1 MNALKRAIVA
11 IAAAMIA
18 MPAQAQMA
26 AAGSEASQFV
36 SALRKGDGQ
45 KAMELLGAN
54 PTLVNAR
61 DTNGDTPL
69 ITAIANRDE
78 QWAGFLLRQGANPNM
93 AQRNGDTPL
102 IAASRLGMSLVAEWL
117 VGMGAKVDESNRM
130 GETPLIVAVQQRHVP
145 IVRFLVKSG
154 ADPDI
159 ADAAAG
165 YSARDYAKRD
175 TRTPEILRIIS
186 EKKPKP

>member
-11 IAAAMIA
+11 VAAASIA
-18 MPAQAQMA
+18 IPATAQTVP
-26 AAGSEASQFV
+26 GNEASQFV

-45 KAMELLGAN
+45 SALQLLGAN

-61 DTNGDTPL
+61 DGNGDTPL

-78 QWAGFLLRQGANPNM
+78 QWAGYLLKQGANPNL

-102 IAASRLGMSLVAEWL
+102 IVASRLGMSLVAEWL
-117 VGMGAKVDESNRM
+117 VGMGAKIDDGNRM

-159 ADAAAG
+159 ADSAAG

-175 TRTPEILRIIS
+175 TRTPEILRIIN
-186 EKKPKP
+186 EKKPNP